1 MKNKIFALF
10 LSVFVACCLWMYVV
24 TVEHTQ
30 IELTFYNI
38 PVNWNGEEAM
48 QDRDLRLVDRNLTV
62 SMKLYGN
69 RSVLNKMKSSD
80 IIVLADLTHVNE
92 AGEKKLS
99 YDVSFS
105 GAQTEVIEIVDRPAS
120 IDVQVARWL
129 DKTIAVDVLVD
140 ENVQL
145 GTVTYEK
152 DGKGYEIN
160 FLVDRLNISSEPKT
174 VQISGPYEVVDQIT
188 KAQVRVD
195 MTNSTTSF
203 QDAKMV
209 TLCDKDGNGVDA
221 KNVYVSDGGSV
232 NAYVPLLAEREI
244 EAKLNIK
251 IDTSLSRLLRKEDV
265 KVTFLPKN
273 TMKIR
278 GSLEAV
284 MNYPDY
290 YDEMT
295 FEIKDINQKTQEKTF
310 TISLPQGMHSDTAQI
325 TAKIELPDYVKE
337 TFTVPQN
344 KIQWNMQPI
353 GYEWKM
359 PEDFKVTLLHKT
371 QDKIDVE
378 NINIVVTYNGQPAG
392 DGKYDYRVVLMG
404 AASTVQFRDESTDKK
419 IAIQLCVPEPDL
431 NSGEN
436 AQTQELDAQTDNGI
450 GVEA

>member
-1 MKNKIFALF
+1 VKNKILALL
-10 LSVFVACCLWMYVV
+10 LSVFVACCLWLYVV

-38 PVNWNGEEAM
+38 PVNWNGEETM
-48 QDRDLRLVDRNLTV
+48 QDRDLRLVDRNLTI

-105 GAQTEVIEIVDRPAS
+105 GSQTEVIEIVDRPAS
-120 IDVQVARWL
+120 IDVQVARWM
-129 DKTIAVDVLVD
+129 DKTVEVDVMVD

-160 FLVDRLNISSEPKT
+160 FIIDRANISSEPKT
-174 VQISGPYEVVDQIT
+174 VQISGPYEVVEQIT
-188 KAQVRVD
+188 QAQVKVD
-195 MTNSTTSF
+195 MTNSTVTF

-209 TLCDKDGNGVDA
+209 MLCDKDGNGVDA

-232 NAYVPLLAEREI
+232 NAYVPVLAEREI

-251 IDTSLSRLLRKEDV
+251 IDSSLNRVLRAEEV
-265 KVTFLPKN
+265 KVTFQPQKTL
-273 TMKIR
+273 KIW
-278 GSLEAV
+278 GSLESV

-290 YDEMT
+290 YDELT
-295 FEIKDINQKTQEKTF
+295 YEIKDINQKVQEKTF
-310 TISLPQGMHSDTAQI
+310 TISLPQGMYSDTTQI
-325 TAKIELPDYVKE
+325 TAKIELPEFVKE
-337 TFTVPQN
+337 TIKVPQSN
-344 KIQWNMQPI
+344 IQWNTEPV
-353 GYEWKM
+353 GYAWQM
-359 PEDFKVTLLHKT
+359 PETFQVTLLHKA
-371 QDKIDVE
+371 QDQIDVE
-378 NINIVVTYNGQPAG
+378 NVTIVVTYNGQPAG
-392 DGKYDYRVVLMG
+392 DGRYEYRVVLKDT
-404 AASTVQFRDESTDKK
+404 ASTFQFRDETAEKK
-419 IAIQLCVPEPDL
+419 IGIQMWVPAP
-431 NSGEN
+431 NEN
-436 AQTQELDAQTDNGI
+436 ITGDAQLQDLTVQTDERI